1 MAYTFNPEEVFS
13 KGIVEAEFFD
23 PATDNLLGYSRYV
36 ADFSL
41 AGSMNNGEVA
51 AGPGNGLVM
60 MIPDSAR
67 LNVTATTADSAL
79 NNTALAVGG
88 TITGNG
94 VVETVIGV
102 TAASTT
108 LTLTGA
114 VSPLGGQ
121 NGAVAYV
128 LTSTGS
134 DKAAVE
140 AASGIA
146 HPVDETTGNIGG
158 FTAVASN
165 TYCVKYFVSNSSA
178 QQLSVPALFSPK
190 VVRAHFSVNCYAKK
204 TGGDVMSSSL
214 YKIRHYV
221 FPYYFFTNPMED
233 TLSQTA
239 TGTVNLSGTC
249 LTYSEAVSNGT
260 CVSTNTAGYYGY
272 IVDEYVGADTS
283 TAAVDGIYFIGLGAG
298 ATVEIDASLT
308 LPVQYSVNGVLTPI
322 SDMNK
327 VTFASSATAVASVP
341 AGGHSNVVTG
351 VSQGTANITATVTN
365 SRTGATYVDS
375 VAVNVIQGT

>member
-1 MAYTFNPEEVFS
+1 MAYTFSPEEVFS

-67 LNVTATTADSAL
+67 LNITATTADSAL

-88 TITGNG
+88 TLTGNG

-102 TAASTT
+102 TANSTT
-108 LTLTGA
+108 LTLANA
-114 VSPLGGQ
+114 VAPLGGQ
-121 NGAVAYV
+121 NGAVCYV

-140 AASGIA
+140 AASGTA
-146 HPVDETTGNIGG
+146 YAVDVSGNVQG
-158 FTAVASN
+158 FSAVATN
-165 TYCVKYFVSNSSA
+165 TYCVKYFTTNSSA

-190 VVRAHFSVNCYAKK
+190 VVRAHFAVNCYAKK
-204 TGGDVMSSSL
+204 TGGDVMASSL

-249 LTYSEAVSNGT
+249 LTYSEAISNGT
-260 CVSTNTAGYYGY
+260 CASTNTAGYYGY
-272 IVDEYVGADTS
+272 IVDEYVGTGTS

-298 ATVEIDASLT
+298 ASVQATKTIT
-308 LPVQYSVNGVLTPI
+308 LPLQYSVNGVLSPI
-322 SDMNK
+322 SDMSQ
-327 VTFASSATAVASVP
+327 VTIASDNTSVVSIADSHVSVAS
-341 AGGHSNVVTG
+341 G
-351 VSQGTANITATVTN
+351 VAQGTANVTATVTN

-375 VAVNVIQGT
+375 VAVTVTA

>member
-1 MAYTFNPEEVFS
+1 MAYTFSPEEVFS

-41 AGSMNNGEVA
+41 QGSMNNGEVA

-67 LNVTATTADSAL
+67 LNITATTADSAL

-88 TITGNG
+88 TISGNG

-102 TAASTT
+102 TAAGTT
-108 LTLTGA
+108 LQLNNA

-121 NGAVAYV
+121 NGAVCYV
-128 LTSTGS
+128 LTSTGT

-146 HPVDETTGNIGG
+146 HAVDQSGNIEG
-158 FTAVASN
+158 FTAVSSN
-165 TYCVKYFVSNSSA
+165 TYCVKYFTQNSSA

-190 VVRAHFSVNCYAKK
+190 VVRAHFAVNCYAKK
-204 TGGDVMSSSL
+204 TGGDVMASSL

-249 LTYSEAVSNGT
+249 LTYQEAISNGT
-260 CVSTNTAGYYGY
+260 CASTNTAGTYGY
-272 IVDEYVGADTS
+272 IVDEYVGQSTS
-283 TAAVDGIYFIGLGAG
+283 TAAVDGIYFIGLGGG
-298 ATVEIDASLT
+298 ASVAASQTLT
-308 LPVQYSVNGVLTPI
+308 LPVQFSVNGVLTPI
-322 SDMNK
+322 SDMDQ
-327 VTFASSATAVASVP
+327 VTFASSATGKATIP
-341 AGGHSNVVTG
+341 EHSNVVTG
-351 VSQGTANITATVTN
+351 VASGTANITATVTN
-365 SRTGATYVDS
+365 SRTGAEYSDTV
-375 VAVNVIQGT
+375 VITVT